1 MKTFYLLIII
11 VLFTSCKHFDAKVT
25 EAYQREP
32 YSIESSH
39 TESVRTGIVGNRC
52 SYEDVQ
58 VTHSMHVGRTFNLH
72 IVDKN
77 GEWYD
82 LGLPTKDSLKF
93 AVGDSI
99 RAYQEAIFGGVVK
112 VNKLN

>member
-39 TESVRTGIVGNRC
+39 TESVRTGRVGNRF
-52 SYEDVQ
+52 SYEDIQ
-58 VTHSMHVGRTFNLH
+58 VTHSRRVGRTFNLH

-77 GEWYD
+77 GEGYD
-82 LGLPTKDSLKF
+82 LGLPTKDSLMYS
-93 AVGDSI
+93 VGDSI
-99 RAYQEAIFGGVVK
+99 RIYQEAIFCGVVK
-112 VNKLN
+112 VKKLN

>member
-1 MKTFYLLIII
+1 M
-11 VLFTSCKHFDAKVT
+11 FTSCKHFDAKVT

-32 YSIESSH
+32 YYIHSTH
-39 TESVRTGIVGNRC
+39 TESVRTGRVGNRF

-58 VTHSMHVGRTFNLH
+58 VTHSRHVGRTFNLH

-77 GEWYD
+77 GEGYD
-82 LGLPTKDSLKF
+82 LGLPTKDNLKF

-99 RAYQEAIFGGVVK
+99 RVYQEALFGGVVK
-112 VNKLN
+112 VKKLN